1 VTDGVL
7 FLHAW
12 PLDGSLWDPQVA
24 SLGGA
29 VASVAPSFPGF
40 GGTPGAGSVMT
51 MDAAADAAMAA
62 ADEAGLE
69 RVALCALSMG
79 GYVAFAIRRR
89 WPDRVLGMLLAN
101 TRAAAD
107 DAAGVERRR
116 ALAARLRAEGSG
128 FLVRDPPPLLS
139 PDAAAELWGTV
150 RAMIEAQPA
159 EAIAAAALGMA
170 ERPDSSPDL
179 PGIDVP
185 VTVVTSTGD
194 TLIPP
199 EATAPMA
206 DALPDADLVT
216 IDGAGHLSSLEA
228 PPAFGRVL
236 ERMLERCGLR

>member
-1 VTDGVL
+1 MTDGVL

-29 VASVAPSFPGF
+29 VASVAPSLPGF
-40 GGTPGAGSVMT
+40 GGTPGPGPVMT

-101 TRAAAD
+101 TRA
-107 DAAGVERRR
+107 
-116 ALAARLRAEGSG
+116 EGSG

-139 PDAAAELWGTV
+139 PDAPAALWETV
-150 RAMIEAQPA
+150 RAMMAAQPA

-170 ERPDSSPDL
+170 ERPDSTPDL
-179 PGIDVP
+179 PAMDVP
-185 VTVVTSTGD
+185 VVVVISTGD

-206 DALPDADLVT
+206 DAVPNAELVA

-228 PPAFGRVL
+228 PPAFDRAL
-236 ERMLERCGLR
+236 QRLLDRCGLR